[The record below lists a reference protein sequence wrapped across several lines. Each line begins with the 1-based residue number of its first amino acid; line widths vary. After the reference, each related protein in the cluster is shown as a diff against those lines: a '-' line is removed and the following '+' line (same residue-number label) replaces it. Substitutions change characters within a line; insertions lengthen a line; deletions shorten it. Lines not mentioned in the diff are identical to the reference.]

1 MSCYLFIDL
10 KRFKEGDDM
19 FFFLIHDF
27 ISLKKRNLVRGEDG
41 LKTVEVT
48 NAADESLKTHEPI
61 SI

>member
-10 KRFKEGDDM
+10 KSFKEGDDI
-19 FFFLIHDF
+19 FFLIHDF
-27 ISLKKRNLVRGEDG
+27 ISLKKRNLIRGEDG